1 MNIRRGAKDATG
13 AESAKDTAGT
23 VDAADAGSALSAT
36 DVTGA
41 KNAKR
46 EKRGMIAKIVGI
58 VLIVAFFSGFYCWTY
73 FDPSDAMKNV
83 PVGIVNL
90 DKGATVNGKTQNYGD
105 KIVDAV
111 MDNDQVK
118 WVELDEDALSDGFEN
133 SGYLMVFEI
142 PADFSEKV
150 TAGQESTPQVADMVV
165 YRNQRYNFLFS
176 QFTTKVVTA
185 FESKVNGQIA
195 SAYTKGAYNGL
206 SSAQDG
212 FTQAADGAGSLE
224 DGSQTAADGA
234 AQLASGTETLASG
247 ASQLA
252 QGTQQLQ
259 DSTKNLPQQTKQLS
273 SGMDTLAFSLK
284 KASTS
289 AEKLQA
295 GSDKVTAGIES
306 ASKSL
311 SEGADNLSGLGTQL
325 ETAAGKI
332 GTADD
337 TDTLA
342 GGAATTAQ
350 CLKAAQAAEAAG
362 GTYGGRTTAQ
372 WLALAENANSAVSD
386 GLLEMKSGISTA
398 AQASSSA
405 ADSLDTAA
413 AKLGSS
419 SSQEGTLAA
428 GSAQI
433 SSGLGSLADG
443 LGSSSVSKLQSGL
456 QTLVSSSST
465 LVSGIKQVNSATR
478 EIAGGSATLNTSTG
492 KLASSLPQL
501 VSGSSQLQSALQDGA
516 DSLASSLHT
525 SSAKMGS
532 YVAEPSNMDQQN
544 YGELDYYG
552 QGFSPFFMTTA
563 LWLGALIMFFV
574 LDPFWPKERH
584 AGRLRTVLGRLP
596 YYAIVCAL
604 ESLGVVAVAVGIGV
618 TSSYDVNVFA
628 FWLYAFGVS
637 LSFML
642 IMQFLNLT
650 FGVIGKAL
658 AVLILIVQLAAA
670 GGTLPVEMGTP
681 LAAAL
686 KPFLPFT
693 YAIDGFREA
702 ISLGSWA
709 VMAQDFLMLFGM
721 GCMCLALSL
730 LCWKFALKRQ
740 KADDRAYVQRHLG
753 LNMMGEAQPSAAL
766 PQAGASPSNG

>member
-1 MNIRRGAKDATG
+1 MKSKGNAKDAQG
-13 AESAKDTAGT
+13 AAS
-23 VDAADAGSALSAT
+23 
-36 DVTGA
+36 
-41 KNAKR
+41 
-46 EKRGMIAKIVGI
+46 EKGERRKQIAKIIGI

-73 FDPSDAMKNV
+73 YDPAGALKNV

-118 WVELDEDALSDGFEN
+118 WTELDEDALADGFEN

-142 PADFSEKV
+142 PEDFSEKV
-150 TAGQESTPQVADMVV
+150 VAGQDSTPEVADMVV

-176 QFTTKVVTA
+176 QFTSKVVTA

-212 FTQAADGAGSLE
+212 FTQAADGANSLKNGSN
-224 DGSQTAADGA
+224 TAADGA
-234 AQLASGTETLASG
+234 AQLASGSETLASG

-252 QGTQQLQ
+252 EGTQELQ
-259 DSTKNLPQQTKQLS
+259 DQTENLPAQTKKLS
-273 SGMDTLAFSLK
+273 SGMDTLAASLK

-311 SEGADNLSGLGTQL
+311 SDGAANLDSLATQL
-325 ETAAGKI
+325 ETAASKI
-332 GTADD
+332 GTSDD
-337 TDTLA
+337 TNTLA
-342 GGAATTAQ
+342 GGAATTEQ

-372 WLALAENANSAVSD
+372 WLALAEKANSAVSD
-386 GLLEMKSGISTA
+386 GLSEMKSGISTA
-398 AQASSSA
+398 AQASSGA

-456 QTLVSSSST
+456 QTLASSSST
-465 LVSGIKQVNSATR
+465 LVEGIQQVNAAAQ
-478 EIAGGSATLNTSTG
+478 EIASGSATLDTNTS

-501 VSGSSQLQSALQDGA
+501 VSGSNQLQSALQDGA
-516 DSLASSLHT
+516 DSLANSLHA
-525 SSAKMGS
+525 SSSEMGS
-532 YVAEPSNMDQQN
+532 YVAEPSNMDEDT

-563 LWLGALIMFFV
+563 LWLGALILFFV

-604 ESLGVVAVAVGIGV
+604 ENLGVVAVAVGIGV
-618 TSSYDVNVFA
+618 TSSYDVNVVN
-628 FWLYAFGVS
+628 FWMYAFGVS

-650 FGVIGKAL
+650 FGLIGKAL
-658 AVLILIVQLAAA
+658 AIFILIVQLAAA
-670 GGTLPVEMGTP
+670 GGTLPVEMGAP

-702 ISLGSWA
+702 ISLGSTA
-709 VMAQDFLMLFGM
+709 VMADDFLTLLGM
-721 GCMCLALSL
+721 GLVCLALSL

-740 KADDRAYVQRHLG
+740 KADDREYVRRHLG
-753 LNMMGEAQPSAAL
+753 ISAAESGQANAAL
-766 PQAGASPSNG
+766 SQAGAPLPQE

>member
-1 MNIRRGAKDATG
+1 MKNK
-13 AESAKDTAGT
+13 
-23 VDAADAGSALSAT
+23 GSA
-36 DVTGA
+36 
-41 KNAKR
+41 
-46 EKRGMIAKIVGI
+46 RGWERGQIAKIIGI
-58 VLIVAFFSGFYCWTY
+58 VLVVAFFSGFYCWTY
-73 FDPSDAMKNV
+73 FDPSGAMKNV
-83 PVGIVNL
+83 SVGIVNL
-90 DKGATVNGKTQNYGD
+90 DKGATVDGKHQNFGD

-111 MDNDQVK
+111 KDNDQVK

-142 PADFSEKV
+142 PEDFSEKV
-150 TAGQESTPQVADMVV
+150 CAGQESTPEVADMVV

-176 QFTTKVVTA
+176 QFTSKVVTS

-206 SSAQDG
+206 SDSQDG
-212 FTQAADGAGSLE
+212 FTQAADGAGSLK
-224 DGSQTAADGA
+224 DGSETAAEGA
-234 AQLASGTETLASG
+234 SKLASGTETLASG

-252 QGTQQLQ
+252 EGTQKLQ
-259 DSTKNLPQQTKQLS
+259 DQTENLLAQTKKLS
-273 SGMDTLAFSLK
+273 NGMDTLASGLK
-284 KASTS
+284 KASSS
-289 AEKLQA
+289 AEKLKA

-311 SEGADNLSGLGTQL
+311 SEGAANLDSLGTQL
-325 ETAAGKI
+325 DTAASKI
-332 GTADD
+332 GTSDESN
-337 TDTLA
+337 TLA
-342 GGAATTAQ
+342 GGAATTEQ

-372 WLALAENANSAVSD
+372 WLALAQKANSAVSD
-386 GLLEMKSGISTA
+386 GLSSMKSGISTA
-398 AQASSSA
+398 AKASKSA

-419 SSQEGTLAA
+419 DTQDGTLAA

-433 SSGLGSLADG
+433 SSGLDSLADG

-456 QTLVSSSST
+456 KTLASSST
-465 LVSGIKQVNSATR
+465 SLVSGIQQVNTAAQKISS
-478 EIAGGSATLNTSTG
+478 GSASLDSSTS

-501 VSGSSQLQSALQDGA
+501 VSGSEQLQSALQDGA
-516 DSLASSLHT
+516 STIADSLHAT
-525 SSAKMGS
+525 SSEMGS
-532 YVAEPSNMDQQN
+532 YVAEPSNMN
-544 YGELDYYG
+544 EETYGKLDYYG

-563 LWLGALIMFFV
+563 LWLGALVLFFV

-584 AGRLRTVLGRLP
+584 ASRLRTVLGRLP

-604 ESLGVVAVAVGIGV
+604 ESLAVVAVAAGIGV
-618 TSSYDVNVFA
+618 TQSYDVNMLN
-628 FWLYAFGVS
+628 FWLFAFGVS

-650 FGVIGKAL
+650 FGLIGKAL
-658 AVLILIVQLAAA
+658 AILILIVQLAAA
-670 GGTLPVEMGTP
+670 GGTLPVEMGAP

-702 ISLGSWA
+702 ISLGSTA
-709 VMAQDFLMLFGM
+709 VMLQDFLVLFGM
-721 GCMCLALSL
+721 GLVCLALSL

-740 KADDRAYVQRHLG
+740 KADDRAYVRRHLG
-753 LNMMGEAQPSAAL
+753 IDIATDDGQKGATRPQAGAAL
-766 PQAGASPSNG
+766 PQG